1 MKLIVAVC
9 TLLLITVRV
18 NAQRT
23 TNYKTIDSIALAI
36 PAPSTQNT
44 SGIAKYINTHFTK
57 DDEKIRAAFIWIAS
71 TLKYDVPN
79 INKQTPGE
87 TAQDKIGKAL
97 ANHKGVCEHYALL
110 FDDICNQLGI
120 TSFIIQGYTR
130 KYGQAS
136 LLAHA
141 WCCAQVNGTW
151 WLYDPTWAAG
161 YVQNGQFI
169 PRINEAFYKVPPQTM
184 IATHMPFDKMWQLL
198 PYPITN
204 KEFIDSVA
212 VADNKRPIF
221 YFEDS
226 IKNWKQQTEE
236 QRLIDAGRRIEENGA
251 NTTLV
256 QNELKRVK
264 MGLAFINSNKFNAS
278 VAEFNKAVKSLN
290 DFIIYRNKQFTPLKP
305 DQTIQNMLDTADKQ
319 LKLAATY
326 LSDIKTVGSIDD
338 SKLSNYKKQVSD
350 LIVKLESQKT
360 FLNNYIIKDTQGRKA
375 MFEE

>member
-9 TLLLITVRV
+9 ALLLITGSV
-18 NAQRT
+18 NAQWT
-23 TNYKTIDSIALAI
+23 TNYTTIDSIALAI
-36 PAPSTQNT
+36 PALSAKNT
-44 SGIAKYINTHFTK
+44 SGIVKYINSHFTK
-57 DDEKIRAAFIWIAS
+57 DDEKIRAAFIWTAS

-79 INKQTPGE
+79 INKQNPGE
-87 TAQDKIGKAL
+87 TAQDKIKKAL

-110 FDDICNQLGI
+110 LDDICNQLGI

-130 KYGQAS
+130 KYGRAS

-141 WCCAQVNGTW
+141 WCCAQVNGSW

-169 PRINEAFYKVPPQTM
+169 PRINEAFYKVSPQTM

-212 VADNKRPIF
+212 ITDNKRPIF

-226 IKNWKQQTEE
+226 IKNWRQQTEE
-236 QRLIDAGRRIEENGA
+236 KRLIAVARRIEENGA
-251 NTTLV
+251 NTPLV
-256 QNELKRVK
+256 HNELNHVQ

-278 VAEFNKAVKSLN
+278 VTEFNKAVRSLN
-290 DFIIYRNKQFTPLKP
+290 DFINYRNKQFTPPKP

-326 LSDIKTVGSIDD
+326 LSDIKAVGSIDNN
-338 SKLSNYKKQVSD
+338 KLSSYKKQVND